1 MGVKAGKPQ
10 LRQGS
15 AWSRW
20 QSAELSLVMTTKLK
34 IDFDEMI
41 RFEVGRRVIRTWI
54 QPLPRERRCVRELAM
69 AERPKPLKRRID

>member
-1 MGVKAGKPQ
+1 
-10 LRQGS
+10 
-15 AWSRW
+15 
-20 QSAELSLVMTTKLK
+20 MTTKLK